1 MAHSRFEVTVRVD
14 DGRTSLAVRG
24 DVDAYTGPTL
34 ADYLDV
40 AVTETTGAITVDL
53 ADVHFVDS
61 SGIAVLVAAAK
72 RLRDRDDEL
81 IVQSPPPIVRKVLE
95 MTGVTKL
102 LTVER
107 PS

>member
-1 MAHSRFEVTVRVD
+1 MADSSFEVTVRVC

-34 ADYLDV
+34 ADYLDA
-40 AVTETTGAITVDL
+40 AVSETTGDLTVDL
-53 ADVHFVDS
+53 SAVHFVDS

-72 RLRDRDDEL
+72 KLRDRASEL
-81 IVQSPPPIVRKVLE
+81 VVQSPPPIVRKVLE
-95 MTGVTKL
+95 MTGVNKL

-107 PS
+107 G